1 MTQNYTPAN
10 YTADL
15 TPQDAETDKDISPAV
30 ADAILAGTPPPPTV
44 GTNPNPTL
52 WDKISAYAAG
62 VSPNPSTQ
70 AVAASQAAPSP
81 VPPQAA
87 QNYTPANYTADA
99 AQGTLASFGGAAQQ
113 GPAAPQGAQF
123 SPEIA
128 SFLQGAGTAR
138 AAGMSPADKT
148 YDQGLLASQARDQK
162 TATNYLQQVGDNA
175 KQFAAQNDAFTA
187 ESRAGIQAFQQ
198 QNAENEEHR
207 KKLAQEAK
215 DAQDRIQAK
224 LGQLESQGVDPNKY
238 WHDSGVAGTI
248 LSGIAIGLGQFG
260 AQLGHG
266 TNAALSII
274 NGAIDN
280 SIRSQEV
287 NLQHALEVAGK
298 GSELNAQGFNQ
309 QDALLKAKMDSTLT
323 AYTLAQ
329 NELQKR
335 VAAFG
340 GNQDVQT
347 AAQKLSMGIQDSV
360 NGKVDAINQQ
370 RYQLKKNA
378 EKIVPVGAG
387 GSADVVKQI
396 RETAIKLTLEKGF
409 QPDEALR
416 SAAHLVL
423 GVDTQPDIPEAQI
436 PLDGKAG
443 KAGQLSPRIA
453 KSVADYDA
461 GIAAIQQLKELQKK
475 GINSIGERAQSE
487 VLAHQIQSL
496 GINVPNSPLSFS
508 SKLFGSSDSVN
519 TAEQELRNKRE
530 ALLKRGTG
538 DASGSEDLSDK
549 VEPE

>member
-1 MTQNYTPAN
+1 MTQNYAPAN

-15 TPQDAETDKDISPAV
+15 TPQDAETDKDISPVV
-30 ADAILAGTPPPPTV
+30 ANAILAGTPPPPSVST
-44 GTNPNPTL
+44 GSSPTL
-52 WDKISAYAAG
+52 WDRMSSYMADQTSQPPYATG
-62 VSPNPSTQ
+62 VPNQSPQ
-70 AVAASQAAPSP
+70 APILAAPQSA
-81 VPPQAA
+81 PPI
-87 QNYTPANYTADA
+87 
-99 AQGTLASFGGAAQQ
+99 AQGSPTLDSFGGNAQK
-113 GPAAPQGAQF
+113 GPTVPQGAQF
-123 SPEIA
+123 SPAIA
-128 SFLQGAGTAR
+128 SLLQGGGATGGSAR
-138 AAGMSPADKT
+138 AVGLSPADKT
-148 YDQGLLASQARDQK
+148 YDQSLLANQARDRQ
-162 TATNYLQQVGDNA
+162 TAANYLQQVGDNA

-198 QNAENEEHR
+198 QNSENEEHR

-224 LGQLESQGVDPNKY
+224 LGQLESQGIDPNKY

-266 TNAALSII
+266 QNAALSII
-274 NGAIDN
+274 NGAIDS

-287 NLQHALEVAGK
+287 NLQHALEIAGK

-340 GNQDVQT
+340 QNQDVQT
-347 AAQKLSMGIQDSV
+347 NAQKLSMGIQDSV
-360 NGKVDAINQQ
+360 NGKIDAINQQ

-378 EKIVPVGAG
+378 EKVVPVGSG
-387 GSADVVKQI
+387 SSADVAKQI
-396 RETAIKLTLEKGF
+396 RETATKLTLEKGLP
-409 QPDEALR
+409 PDEALR
-416 SAAHLVL
+416 QAAHLML
-423 GVDTQPDIPEAQI
+423 GVNLQPNAPETAIP
-436 PLDGKAG
+436 GTG

-461 GIAAIQQLKELQKK
+461 GIAAIQQLKKLQES
-475 GINSIGERAQSE
+475 GINTIGERAQAG
-487 VLAHQIQSL
+487 VLAHQVQAL
-496 GINVPNSPLSFS
+496 GINVPDNPLAFS
-508 SKLFGSSDSVN
+508 SKFFGSADSID
-519 TAEQELRNKRE
+519 AAGKEIENKRA
-530 ALLKRGTG
+530 ALLRRGTSG
-538 DASGSEDLSDK
+538 GSESEGDLADK